1 MNNAVPQAILDLLG
15 WRSSNSRYSIDG
27 KVPNIAD
34 KYSRP
39 SVEIATAV
47 FDQIGVTRSTE
58 APGQTAG
65 SKFEKAIGQ
74 ILEERLWQLVPN
86 GKWSIRSD
94 RHKIIEFAQYE
105 HLARIQLTAEAD
117 PTLRSSLGTDY
128 IIEPDVSI
136 GIETGSRR
144 HLHAVVSCK
153 WTIRSDR
160 GQNIRHEGVV
170 LTRHRRGRQPHFVA
184 VTAEPLP
191 SRLAS
196 IARGTGELDCVY
208 HIALQQLRTAC
219 LSNRRVSDTLEEL
232 IEQDRLRPL
241 GDLPETIARY

>member
-1 MNNAVPQAILDLLG
+1 MTNAVPQAIIDLLG
-15 WRSSNSRYSIDG
+15 WRTSG
-27 KVPNIAD
+27 KPNIAD
-34 KYSRP
+34 GASNP
-39 SVEIATAV
+39 SVDIATAV
-47 FDQIGVTRSTE
+47 FEQLGVTRSTT

-65 SKFEKAIGQ
+65 TNFEKAIRQ
-74 ILEERLWQLVPN
+74 ILADRLPQLDP
-86 GKWSIRSD
+86 D
-94 RHKIIEFAQYE
+94 REWDVGSREITHFVQYA
-105 HLARIQLTAEAD
+105 HLARIKEIAEND

-128 IIEPDVSI
+128 LIKPDITI
-136 GIETGSRR
+136 GLETGARR
-144 HLHAVVSCK
+144 HLHAAVSCK

-160 GQNIRHEGVV
+160 VQNIRHEGVV

-191 SRLAS
+191 SRLAA

-219 LSNRRVSDTLEEL
+219 HNNSNAADTLDEL

-241 GDLPETIARY
+241 GGLPHMIARY

>member
-1 MNNAVPQAILDLLG
+1 MTNTVPQAILDLLG
-15 WRSSNSRYSIDG
+15 WRSITGKCSIDG
-27 KVPNIAD
+27 KMPNIAD
-34 KYSRP
+34 KGSCP
-39 SVEIATAV
+39 SVNIAAAM
-47 FDQIGVTRSTE
+47 FEELGVTRSTT

-65 SKFEKAIGQ
+65 SKFEKAIRQ
-74 ILEERLWQLVPN
+74 ILADRLRQLAPRR
-86 GKWSIRSD
+86 KWTTD
-94 RHKIIEFAQYE
+94 RRKITDFVQYA
-105 HLARIQLTAEAD
+105 HLARIKEIAEDD

-128 IIEPDVSI
+128 LIKPDITI
-136 GIETGSRR
+136 GIDTGTRR
-144 HLHAVVSCK
+144 HLHAAVSCK

-160 GQNIRHEGVV
+160 VQNIRHEGVV

-191 SRLAS
+191 SRLAA

-219 LSNRRVSDTLEEL
+219 HNNTRASDTLEEL

-241 GDLPETIARY
+241 GDLPDVIARY

>member
-1 MNNAVPQAILDLLG
+1 MTNTVPQVLIDLLG
-15 WRSSNSRYSIDG
+15 WRTNG
-27 KVPNIAD
+27 KPNISDGA
-34 KYSRP
+34 SNP

-47 FDQIGVTRSTE
+47 FKELGITRSTT
-58 APGQTAG
+58 AAGQTTG
-65 SKFEKAIGQ
+65 SRFEAAIKQ
-74 ILEERLWQLVPN
+74 ILADRLPHLDPGRDWYVGSQE
-86 GKWSIRSD
+86 ITF
-94 RHKIIEFAQYE
+94 FAQYA
-105 HLARIQLTAEAD
+105 HLARIKEIAEYD

-128 IIEPDVSI
+128 LIKPDITI
-136 GIETGSRR
+136 GIVTGLRR
-144 HLHAVVSCK
+144 HLHAAVSCK

-160 GQNIRHEGVV
+160 VQNIRHEGVV

-191 SRLAS
+191 SRLAA

-219 LSNRRVSDTLEEL
+219 KYNRRALDTLEEL

-241 GDLPETIARY
+241 GELLDVIARY

>member
-1 MNNAVPQAILDLLG
+1 MTNTVPQAILDLLG
-15 WRSSNSRYSIDG
+15 WRTNG
-27 KVPNIAD
+27 KPNIAD
-34 KYSRP
+34 GASNP
-39 SVEIATAV
+39 SVDIATAV
-47 FDQIGVTRSTE
+47 FQELGVTRSTA

-65 SKFEKAIGQ
+65 SRFETAIRQ
-74 ILEERLWQLVPN
+74 ILADRLPQLDHRRDWYV
-86 GKWSIRSD
+86 GSQEITQ
-94 RHKIIEFAQYE
+94 FVQYA
-105 HLARIQLTAEAD
+105 HLARIKEIAEDD

-128 IIEPDVSI
+128 LIKPDITI
-136 GIETGSRR
+136 GIVTGLLP
-144 HLHAVVSCK
+144 HLHAAVSCK

-160 GQNIRHEGVV
+160 VQNIRHEGVV

-191 SRLAS
+191 SRLAA

-219 LSNRRVSDTLEEL
+219 SNKPKASDTLDEL

-241 GDLPETIARY
+241 NELPDTIARY